1 MFASHSKDDRLER
14 TEAACAAS
22 LAQWRLPVMAPA
34 PAPGRAAR
42 PARASVTCHLRPNT
56 HCQVAMRTLSV
67 LIVTGSYQYPSKVS
81 SPFLSKDY
89 Q

>member
-1 MFASHSKDDRLER
+1 MFAPHSKDDRLER

-42 PARASVTCHLRPNT
+42 PARASVTICHMSPPT
-56 HCQVAMRTLSV
+56 KHSLS
-67 LIVTGSYQYPSKVS
+67 GRNENFVS
-81 SPFLSKDY
+81 LDCHWLLSISF
-89 Q
+89 QGE